1 MIARAPGRR
10 LAPALVLL
18 AVAGAAASCRP
29 AAEPPE
35 DNPLA
40 APPVDSARAGS
51 VEEVARWPLR
61 SGLEADLDADGA
73 AESIVLASDVTLAP
87 DGTPLWEDGHR
98 WAVVVG
104 DDGQGTLLYSAFVPH
119 GHVEAAIG
127 IESGDGTRSVIVHE
141 RSPQRAVSY
150 TVAYEAPLRARLV
163 SAGYDHVERWLPP
176 LHAR

>member
-1 MIARAPGRR
+1 MIGRASRRR
-10 LAPALVLL
+10 LTRGLLLLVVGG
-18 AVAGAAASCRP
+18 AVASCRP
-29 AAEPPE
+29 AGGLPE
-35 DNPLA
+35 DNPLST
-40 APPVDSARAGS
+40 PPVDSTRAGS
-51 VEEVARWPLR
+51 ADEVARWPLR
-61 SGLEADLDADGA
+61 TGLEADLDADGT

-98 WAVVVG
+98 WAVVVE
-104 DDGQGTLLYSAFVPH
+104 DDGRLTLLYSAFVPH

-127 IESGDGTRSVIVHE
+127 VESADGTRSVIVHE

-150 TVAYEAPLRARLV
+150 TVAYEAPHRVRLV